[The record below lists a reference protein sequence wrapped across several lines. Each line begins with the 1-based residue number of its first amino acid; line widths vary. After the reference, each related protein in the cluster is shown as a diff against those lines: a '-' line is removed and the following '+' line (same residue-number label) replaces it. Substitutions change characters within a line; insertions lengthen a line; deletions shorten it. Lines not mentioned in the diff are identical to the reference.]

1 MLTLA
6 ERRERLKAIY
16 NGFTLPEY
24 EGASD
29 LLVFRDGPKYAR
41 YDKKPGLSLFGATTR
56 AGRGLSTD
64 DVRAIVD
71 DFEAAPRGQKPDS
84 IKHGCVYAIAR
95 KWHISEKRARHF
107 WYAHLEALRPT
118 PAVQYAATWTWP
130 DFDCLPIGQ
139 VSA

>member
-1 MLTLA
+1 MLSLA
-6 ERRERLKAIY
+6 ERRLRLKQIY
-16 NGFTLPEY
+16 NGFTLPEV
-24 EGASD
+24 SD
-29 LLVFRDGPKYAR
+29 EEPISGSDRR
-41 YDKKPGLSLFGATTR
+41 PGVSLFGATTR
-56 AGRGLSTD
+56 SGRGLSTD

-71 DFEAAPRGQKPDS
+71 DFEAAPRGRKPDS

-118 PAVQYAATWTWP
+118 PAVQYAASWTWP
-130 DFDCLPIGQ
+130 DFDCVPIGQ

>member
-1 MLTLA
+1 MITLA

-16 NGFTLPEY
+16 NGFTLPEV
-24 EGASD
+24 SD
-29 LLVFRDGPKYAR
+29 EEPIQSPNR
-41 YDKKPGLSLFGATTR
+41 KPRAPLFGPTTR

-95 KWHISEKRARHF
+95 KWRISEKRARNF

-118 PAVQYAATWTWP
+118 PAVQYAASWTWP